1 MEIGRVAQLTSGPQ
15 AGKLVVIIDL
25 IDQRRVGVC
34 NIVCMCHIR
43 VCWLQALITGP
54 CSGVPRQ
61 AMSLTNLTL
70 TRFTIKIPHSARDR
84 TVRKSFQTEKI
95 KEKWLETAL
104 AKRIALREKRAKL
117 TDFDRF
123 KIKCLKQQVRLA

>member
-1 MEIGRVAQLTSGPQ
+1 MCIVLFVRVTD
-15 AGKLVVIIDL
+15 VV
-25 IDQRRVGVC
+25 R
-34 NIVCMCHIR
+34 
-43 VCWLQALITGP
+43 WLQALITGP

-84 TVRKSFQTEKI
+84 TVRKSFQSEKI

-123 KIKCLKQQVRLA
+123 KIKCLKQQVCSIMIDFRYALHHENDFSFFIENKDCEIKIQGV